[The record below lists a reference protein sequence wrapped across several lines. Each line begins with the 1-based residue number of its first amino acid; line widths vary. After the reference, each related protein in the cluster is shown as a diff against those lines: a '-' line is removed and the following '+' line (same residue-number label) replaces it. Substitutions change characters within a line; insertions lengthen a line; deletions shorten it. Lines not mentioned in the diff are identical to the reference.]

1 MIFKKVVRV
10 GVLLFALPVFLPF
23 AALTAADDDPVPPLG
38 SFVLS
43 DFHLRTLPAG
53 NFFPNVLENIAPDTT
68 MLIEESNG
76 FSLIDNHRVYFEG
89 DSFRDFNW
97 RFGRFAANSAL
108 DDGSPAFLVPFSA
121 IDSFELRSETPLDP
135 DSGFVTRP
143 LSADKNIFRVGAS
156 TVFPNLGGFTGLGKI
171 AVSPHASERG
181 GDLFSTRRQ
190 YRSQSSFDFAWQ
202 KASPR
207 SAVLLA
213 ASYLDADRR
222 FNDFNARDSQFD
234 ETGDLLLMMGRYA
247 RKWSA
252 SALTLSA
259 VYNRTRRDRLF
270 AELGRYPQET
280 FQKQKE
286 TMFAG
291 ISYERPRL
299 NLDASVLFERENRTP
314 NAMNFSKNRFDNDG
328 EGLWPFERWGRFS
341 SAVFGL
347 SADRT
352 APLRLFGGN
361 GEIRAFA
368 RWNATLLDG
377 NERSFEFN
385 PVLVDRRPY
394 LVVLWE
400 PGSLYRNGSISLTN
414 GLLLKA
420 PVSSW
425 LTLVAKALLQYQS
438 LTFRE
443 SRESVSFLSPGYDL
457 GFTLFEGRNPQI
469 LFSYERIPYSLRS
482 DVRFFLE
489 KNRPSGMVYRWEDR
503 NHDRAFQPG
512 ESGDL
517 FGATGGAYHEADP
530 NMEIPSRE
538 RLLLLVS
545 TRLSRYFRL
554 DVKGLYKR
562 IENQLWVRF
571 AEEYGFFERVGLKD
585 LYFYDRPYRDY
596 ILGNSPS
603 AKDPFYAQFH
613 LRLAGEKKEKWYFS
627 FSFMAHI
634 GMGTT
639 AFGNGAGANDIGVID
654 ESQADPNSR
663 VFGYGR
669 VDGDRA
675 FVGRIFF
682 GRYLGR
688 RLFVS
693 GQIKYR
699 DGDPFAFL
707 DVVGRHGQWVVT
719 YESIKAEDE
728 HGRKGG
734 PREDCLWD
742 FSFKLSYFFSLG
754 GKRATIDLSVFNLFD
769 FGSELSENVL
779 SGGFRYASE
788 LQIPRSLR
796 LGLTVGL

>member
-1 MIFKKVVRV
+1 MIFKKAIRT
-10 GVLLFALPVFLPF
+10 GFLPLLTLVSF
-23 AALTAADDDPVPPLG
+23 AFLPAAASASADDDPVPPPG

-76 FSLIDNHRVYFEG
+76 FSLIDNQRVYFEG

-108 DDGSPAFLVPFSA
+108 DDGSPAFLVPFAA
-121 IDSFELRSETPLDP
+121 IDSFELRGETPLDP
-135 DSGFVTRP
+135 DSGFTTRP
-143 LSADKNIFRVGAS
+143 LSANQNIFRITAS
-156 TVFPNLGGFTGLGKI
+156 TVLPNLGGFTRLGKF

-181 GDLFSTRRQ
+181 GDLYSTRRQ

-213 ASYLDADRR
+213 ASYLDVDRR

-234 ETGDLLLMMGRYA
+234 ETGDLLLLMGRYA
-247 RKWSA
+247 RKGSA
-252 SALTLSA
+252 SALTLNA
-259 VYNRTRRDRLF
+259 VYNRSRRDRLF

-286 TMFAG
+286 TLFAG
-291 ISYERPRL
+291 ISYERPRF
-299 NLDASVLFERENRTP
+299 NLDLSALLERENRTP
-314 NAMNFSKNRFDNDG
+314 NALNFSKNRFDNDG

-341 SAVFGL
+341 SAVFEL

-352 APLRLFGGN
+352 FPFRFLNGN
-361 GEIRAFA
+361 GEIRAYA
-368 RWNATLLDG
+368 RWNATALDG

-385 PVLVDRRPY
+385 PILVERRPY
-394 LVVLWE
+394 LAVLWE
-400 PGSLYRNGSISLTN
+400 PGSLYRNGSVRLTN

-443 SRESVSFLSPGYDL
+443 SRESISFLSPGYDL

-489 KNRPSGMVYRWEDR
+489 KNRPSGTVYRWEDR
-503 NHDRAFQPG
+503 NHDLVFQPG
-512 ESGDL
+512 ENGDL
-517 FGATGGAYHEADP
+517 FGTTGGAYHEADP
-530 NMEIPSRE
+530 NLEIPSRE
-538 RLLLLVS
+538 RLLLLFS

-571 AEEYGFFERVGLKD
+571 AEEYGFYERVGLKD

-596 ILGNSPS
+596 VLGNSPS
-603 AKDPFYAQFH
+603 PRTRSMPSSSAPRRGRKTE
-613 LRLAGEKKEKWYFS
+613 RWYFS
-627 FSFMAHI
+627 FSFLAHM
-634 GMGTT
+634 GMGYT
-639 AFGNGAGANDIGVID
+639 AFGNGPGPTTSA
-654 ESQADPNSR
+654 SSP
-663 VFGYGR
+663 
-669 VDGDRA
+669 RA
-675 FVGRIFF
+675 RPFPTPGSTASAASTATGPSWARSFSAITC
-682 GRYLGR
+682 R
-688 RLFVS
+688 R
-693 GQIKYR
+693 G
-699 DGDPFAFL
+699 
-707 DVVGRHGQWVVT
+707 
-719 YESIKAEDE
+719 
-728 HGRKGG
+728 
-734 PREDCLWD
+734 
-742 FSFKLSYFFSLG
+742 FS
-754 GKRATIDLSVFNLFD
+754 
-769 FGSELSENVL
+769 
-779 SGGFRYASE
+779 
-788 LQIPRSLR
+788 
-796 LGLTVGL
+796 